1 MFNSLLTSS
10 TYQIYLSTMS
20 ATMSTGFILLN
31 SKGQEIEQLDIS
43 IDTSF
48 DTDISNQPY
57 DYSSPVKDE
66 ERPSFMTPKPVS
78 PKRTFVFGSGQPFK
92 FDFVA
97 PLKLERQ
104 TNQKVLSV
112 LGKRKYKDAFG
123 DTFDD
128 DRYGQHIYNG
138 FFTFQYGH
146 GVFDKPLDKEWDNY
160 VFNEG
165 KRERDSESKYD
176 PEEIL
181 TWCYKY
187 LADKKKNN

>member
-1 MFNSLLTSS
+1 MS
-10 TYQIYLSTMS
+10 T
-20 ATMSTGFILLN
+20 AVETMSTGFILLN
-31 SKGQEIEQLDIS
+31 SKGKEIEQLFDIS

-66 ERPSFMTPKPVS
+66 ERPPFMTPKPVS
-78 PKRTFVFGSGQPFK
+78 PKKTFIFGSGQPFK

-97 PLKLERQ
+97 PLKFERQ

-112 LGKRKYKDAFG
+112 LGKRKHEDAFG

-138 FFTFQYGH
+138 FFTFQSGH
-146 GVFDKPLDKEWDNY
+146 GVFDKPLDRDWNNY
-160 VFNEG
+160 VFNAG
-165 KRERDSESKYD
+165 KKETKYD
-176 PEEIL
+176 PEEVL
-181 TWCYKY
+181 SWCYEY
-187 LADKKKNN
+187 LANKKKND